1 MFVNQATGQ
10 YSKSIVTFHIWPLT
24 ATHLEFARRKTPMT
38 ILIAIEGIDGAG
50 KGTQVQALVQRLTD
64 SGVRCGTLQFPRY
77 SETTFG
83 AAIGDF
89 LNGRFGTLDQ
99 VHPQLAAVLYAGD
112 RFESKDVLLRLLAE
126 NDVVVLD
133 RFTGSNLAHQAAKL
147 DGEERQELSRWIDHV
162 EHVVFGLPRPQL
174 NILIDISSDWS
185 RQLVSRKA
193 ARDYTEQEADL
204 QEANVPYQEKVRR
217 CYLDVANDRADWAIV
232 NSLADSGELRSIDDV
247 NHQIYSLVKPLVDH
261 SDRMSAR

>member
-1 MFVNQATGQ
+1 
-10 YSKSIVTFHIWPLT
+10 
-24 ATHLEFARRKTPMT
+24 MT

-50 KGTQVQALVQRLTD
+50 KGTQVDALVRRL
-64 SGVRCGTLQFPRY
+64 SEGGLRCGTLQFPRY

-112 RFESKDVLLRLLAE
+112 RFESKGALLQLLAE
-126 NDVVVLD
+126 SDVVVLD

-147 DGEERQELSRWIDHV
+147 EGEERQELSRWIDHV
-162 EHVVFGLPRPQL
+162 EHVVFGLPRPNL
-174 NILIDISSDWS
+174 NILIDISSEWS

-193 ARDYTEQEADL
+193 VRDYTEQEADL
-204 QEANVPYQEKVRR
+204 QEADVPYQEKVRR
-217 CYLDVANDRADWAIV
+217 CYLNVADERSDWAIV
-232 NSLADSGELRSIDDV
+232 NSLAESGELRSVDEV
-247 NHQIYSLVKPLVDH
+247 NDQIYSLVRPLVDH
-261 SDRMSAR
+261 SDQIPGQ

>member
-1 MFVNQATGQ
+1 
-10 YSKSIVTFHIWPLT
+10 
-24 ATHLEFARRKTPMT
+24 MT

-50 KGTQVQALVQRLTD
+50 KGTQVQELVKRLHE
-64 SGVRCGTLQFPRY
+64 SGLSCGTLQFPRY
-77 SETTFG
+77 AETTFG

-112 RFESKDVLLRLLAE
+112 RFESKDTLLQSLAD

-147 DGEERQELSRWIDHV
+147 EGEQRQELSRWIDHV
-162 EHVVFGLPRPQL
+162 EHVVFGLPRPDL

-193 ARDYTEQEADL
+193 ARNYTDQEADL
-204 QEANVPYQEKVRR
+204 QEADVPYQEKVRR
-217 CYLDVANDRADWAIV
+217 CYLNVADQRSDWVIV
-232 NSLADSGELRSIDDV
+232 NSVDDAGKLKSV
-247 NHQIYSLVKPLVDH
+247 EDVSNAIYKVVKPLVH
-261 SDRMSAR
+261 Q

>member
-1 MFVNQATGQ
+1 
-10 YSKSIVTFHIWPLT
+10 
-24 ATHLEFARRKTPMT
+24 MT

-50 KGTQVQALVQRLTD
+50 KGTQVQALVKRLQEA
-64 SGVRCGTLQFPRY
+64 GRRCGTLQFPRY

-89 LNGRFGTLDQ
+89 LNGRFGTLNQ

-112 RFESKDVLLRLLAE
+112 RFESKDVLLQLLAD

-147 DGEERQELSRWIDHV
+147 EGEQRQELSTWIDHV
-162 EHVVFGLPRPQL
+162 EHTVFGLPRPDL

-204 QEANVPYQEKVRR
+204 QEADLSYQEKVRR
-217 CYLDVANDRADWAIV
+217 CYLDVANQRDDWTIV
-232 NSLADSGELRSIDDV
+232 NSIDNAGNLKSVEEV
-247 NHQIYSLVKPLVDH
+247 NSDIFGQVKPLLDQ
-261 SDRMSAR
+261 MNPTAG

>member
-1 MFVNQATGQ
+1 
-10 YSKSIVTFHIWPLT
+10 
-24 ATHLEFARRKTPMT
+24 MT
-38 ILIAIEGIDGAG
+38 ILIAVEGIDGAG
-50 KGTQVQALVQRLTD
+50 KGTQVQALVKRLQE
-64 SGVRCGTLQFPRY
+64 SGLRCGTLQFPRY

-89 LNGRFGTLDQ
+89 LNGRFGSLDQ

-112 RFESKDVLLRLLAE
+112 RFESKDVLLERLAC

-147 DGEERQELSRWIDHV
+147 EGQQRQELSRWIDHV
-162 EHVVFGLPRPQL
+162 EHTVFGLPRPNL

-193 ARDYTEQEADL
+193 ARDYTEQEADI
-204 QEANVPYQEKVRR
+204 QEADVPYQEKVRR
-217 CYLDVANDRADWAIV
+217 CYLDVADQRSDWAIV
-232 NSLADSGELRSIDDV
+232 NSINEAGKLKSVEDV
-247 NHQIYSLVKPLVDH
+247 HNDIYSRIKPLVDH
-261 SDRMSAR
+261 LNPSAN

>member
-1 MFVNQATGQ
+1 
-10 YSKSIVTFHIWPLT
+10 
-24 ATHLEFARRKTPMT
+24 MT

-50 KGTQVQALVQRLTD
+50 KGTQVQALVKRLHE
-64 SGVRCGTLQFPRY
+64 SGLGCGTLQFPRY

-112 RFESKDVLLRLLAE
+112 RFESKNVLLQLLAE

-147 DGEERQELSRWIDHV
+147 EGEERQELSRWIDHV
-162 EHVVFGLPRPQL
+162 EHVVFGLPRPDL
-174 NILIDISSDWS
+174 NVLIDISSDWS

-193 ARDYTEQEADL
+193 ARDYTEREADL
-204 QEANVPYQEKVRR
+204 QEADVPYQEKVRR
-217 CYLDVANDRADWAIV
+217 CYLDVAEQRADWTIV
-232 NSLADSGELRSIDDV
+232 NSVDEAGNLKSIEDV
-247 NHQIYSLVKPLVDH
+247 NNDIYSQVKRLVDQ
-261 SDRMSAR
+261 SSPTASQLPRE

>member
-1 MFVNQATGQ
+1 
-10 YSKSIVTFHIWPLT
+10 
-24 ATHLEFARRKTPMT
+24 MT

-50 KGTQVQALVQRLTD
+50 KGTQVQALVKRLHE
-64 SGVRCGTLQFPRY
+64 SELRCGTLQFPRY

-112 RFESKDVLLRLLAE
+112 RFESKNVLLQLLAE

-147 DGEERQELSRWIDHV
+147 EGEERQELSRWIDHV
-162 EHVVFGLPRPQL
+162 EHVVFGLPRPDL
-174 NILIDISSDWS
+174 NVLIDISSDWS

-193 ARDYTEQEADL
+193 ARDYTEREADL
-204 QEANVPYQEKVRR
+204 QEADVPYQEKVRR
-217 CYLDVANDRADWAIV
+217 CYLDVAEQRADWTIV
-232 NSLADSGELRSIDDV
+232 NSVDEAGNLKSIEDV
-247 NHQIYSLVKPLVDH
+247 NNDIYSQVKRLVDQ
-261 SDRMSAR
+261 SSPTASQLPRE

>member
-1 MFVNQATGQ
+1 
-10 YSKSIVTFHIWPLT
+10 
-24 ATHLEFARRKTPMT
+24 MT

-50 KGTQVQALVQRLTD
+50 KGTQVQTLVKRLQET
-64 SGVRCGTLQFPRY
+64 GLRCGTLQFPRY

-83 AAIGDF
+83 TAIGDF

-112 RFESKDVLLRLLAE
+112 RFESKDVLLQLLNE

-147 DGEERQELSRWIDHV
+147 EGDERQELAGWIDHV
-162 EHVVFGLPRPQL
+162 EHVVFGLPRPDL

-193 ARDYTEQEADL
+193 ARDYTDQEADL

-217 CYLDVANDRADWAIV
+217 CYLDVANQRADWTVV
-232 NSLADSGELRSIDDV
+232 NSVNEDNSLKSIEDV
-247 NHQIYSLVKPLVDH
+247 NDDISSRIKPLVDRLNH
-261 SDRMSAR
+261 PQNESVIR